1 MGEVERLGQRIHYAD
16 QGHGVP
22 VLLGHSFL
30 CSGDMWEHQ
39 IPALSRV
46 ARTINVVARIE
57 AHTGNPAWE
66 WNCSTI
72 N

>member
-16 QGHGVP
+16 RGHGVP

-30 CSGDMWEHQ
+30 CSGEMWEHQ

-46 ARTINVVARIE
+46 ARTINVDAR
-57 AHTGNPAWE
+57 PR
-66 WNCSTI
+66 
-72 N
+72 